1 MTTHPS
7 ACQGCSACC
16 AVLVEESDGVIT
28 AVKGN
33 PASPAT
39 GGAVCPALQITL
51 QQRVDPDRVTT
62 PLLRTNPVKKRGE
75 DPGFKPVSWDYALDL
90 IAERMLALRREG
102 KGERLVVSRGRCT
115 GISNLLFK
123 ALPDI
128 FGTPN
133 RITHDGICAE
143 AEKLA
148 CGSMDGIW
156 DYRDFDFANA
166 ECIVLWGAD
175 PLVSNRCKPIAN
187 KLLPKLADSVR
198 VFVVDP
204 HFSYTATRLGTDCW
218 VPIIPGTDGALAL
231 AMAHVILI
239 EGLWSKD
246 YVGDF
251 ADGRNRFK
259 TGGEVDPACFEE
271 RGTLGLIDWWNS
283 ELRYRTPQWAAPL
296 CGVSASRIV
305 EMARA
310 LATAGSRSI
319 SWVSPGVT
327 MTARGLASGMACH
340 ALNALTGS
348 IDSAG
353 GVRRLPL
360 LGCAPWPST
369 EPYQDTEA
377 RRANACEPV
386 DQRRYRGLMAAKD
399 GSIHAN
405 TLTNRLADAIL
416 CGEPYPVEMMI
427 GYWNN
432 FAFSCSDT
440 QRWEEALA
448 KLPFFVHVTTNVSET
463 SRFADIVLP
472 AKNHLYE
479 TWGYAVSRMQG
490 HSCVH
495 LQTPVIAAPGEARA
509 DESEFPFM
517 LAQKLAAKR
526 FCALLDYYRDCF
538 PEVLTGKAPSNGIEL
553 GRNAVQQITRP
564 LWEAGGSWERFL
576 SCGVA
581 EGVGAKAP
589 LRAAG
594 ELAALPTPSGRFE
607 FCSSVIARM
616 LAEYTTLHDISQEQA
631 VAELGYECSAR
642 LLAMPHWEAPL
653 RVGDA
658 VDYPLVFSQHRAF
671 ASLEGRSANTELF
684 QRMKGMDP
692 GDEAWGDVLKV
703 HPDDLARLGIEDG
716 AMTRLV
722 SPIGSAQVKVRAWK
736 GVLPGVVSKCYGQG
750 HWAYGRIAALDF
762 ERSIPRGVNA
772 NELVPAVYE
781 GVSGATARHG
791 GVMRVRLERIDDTL
805 S

>member
-16 AVLVEESDGVIT
+16 AVLVEESDGVVT

-51 QQRVDPDRVTT
+51 QQHRDPDRVTT
-62 PLLRTNPVKKRGE
+62 PLLRTNPAKKRGE

-175 PLVSNRCKPIAN
+175 PLVSNRFKSIAN
-187 KLLPKLADSVR
+187 KLLPKLAGKVR
-198 VFVVDP
+198 VFAVDP
-204 HFSYTATRLGTDCW
+204 HLSYTATRLGADCW

-231 AMAHVILI
+231 AMAHVILV
-239 EGLWSKD
+239 EGLWSKEF
-246 YVGDF
+246 VGDF
-251 ADGRNRFK
+251 ADGCNHFK
-259 TGGEVDPACFEE
+259 AGREVDPASFEE
-271 RGTLGLIDWWNS
+271 RGTLGLADWWNS
-283 ELRYRTPQWAAPL
+283 ELRHRTPQWAAPL
-296 CGVSASRIV
+296 CGVADGRIV

-310 LATAGSRSI
+310 LAAAGSRSI

-353 GVRRLPL
+353 GVKRLPL

-369 EPYQDTEA
+369 ESYQDDEA

-405 TLTNRLADAIL
+405 ALTNRLADAL
-416 CGEPYPVEMMI
+416 LSGEPYPVEMMI

-463 SRFADIVLP
+463 SHFSDIVLP
-472 AKNHLYE
+472 AKSHLYE
-479 TWGYAVSRMQG
+479 SWGYAVSRMQG
-490 HSCVH
+490 HSCVC
-495 LQTPVIAAPGEARA
+495 LQTPAVDAPGDARA

-517 LAQKLAAKR
+517 LAQKLAEKG
-526 FCALLDYYRDCF
+526 FPALLDYYHESFCD
-538 PEVLTGKAPSNGIEL
+538 VLTGRAPADGIEL
-553 GRNAVQQITRP
+553 GRNAVQQVTRP
-564 LWEAGGSWERFL
+564 LWEATGGWERFL
-576 SCGVA
+576 SSGVA
-581 EGVGAKAP
+581 EGVGPKAP
-589 LRAAG
+589 LRTAG
-594 ELAALPTPSGRFE
+594 EIPALPTPSGRFE
-607 FCSSVIARM
+607 LASSTVERM
-616 LAEYTTLHDISQEQA
+616 LAEYAKHHDISQQQA
-631 VAELGYECSAR
+631 VAELGYECSPQ
-642 LLAMPHWEAPL
+642 LLALPHWEEPA
-653 RVGDA
+653 RVGEA
-658 VDYPLVFSQHRAF
+658 VDFPLVFSQHRAF

-703 HPDDLARLGIEDG
+703 HPDDLEKLGIEDG
-716 AMTRLV
+716 MLARLV
-722 SPIGSAQVKVRAWK
+722 SPIGSAVIKVRAWE
-736 GVLPGVVSKCYGQG
+736 GVLPGIVSKCYGQG
-750 HWAYGRIAALDF
+750 HWAYGHIAAADF
-762 ERSIPRGVNA
+762 EGGVPRGVNA
-772 NELVPAVYE
+772 NELIPVVYE
-781 GVSGATARHG
+781 GISGATARHG
-791 GVMRVRLERIDDTL
+791 GVMRVRLERLDDTL